1 MREERE
7 GERHTHVR
15 GRINTRVI
23 WREKMKRPGRED
35 VICDFFGGKLNDRRN
50 DRRDFSPRE
59 REREREGGFSGYWTG
74 GFARCLMPLV
84 YACVE

>member
-7 GERHTHVR
+7 GERLTHVR
-15 GRINTRVI
+15 GCINTRVI

-59 REREREGGFSGYWTG
+59 RERERGASRVIGPGDSPGVLCRSYM
-74 GFARCLMPLV
+74 RV
-84 YACVE
+84 